1 MKYEA
6 GTIVYIDS
14 GGDGSSTT
22 ALSAGA
28 VAGVTITVIIVL
40 LLIASLIVL
49 VLIIYKRRNTMS
61 ANIQKLNQEM
71 TLIKNGEIYNIC
83 ALSYI
88 PVLYSHRPSNWR
100 GSRCLAMYS
109 VLINL

>member
-1 MKYEA
+1 MVGENLQYEV
-6 GTIVYIDS
+6 GTIMYTD
-14 GGDGSSTT
+14 DSSTT

-40 LLIASLIVL
+40 LLIASVLVL

-71 TLIKNGEIYNIC
+71 TFIKNGEM
-83 ALSYI
+83 
-88 PVLYSHRPSNWR
+88 H
-100 GSRCLAMYS
+100 
-109 VLINL
+109 INLFIVH

>member
-6 GTIVYIDS
+6 GTIMYIDS
-14 GGDGSSTT
+14 GGDGSSAT

-40 LLIASLIVL
+40 LLIASVIFL

-61 ANIQKLNQEM
+61 ANIQKLNHEM
-71 TLIKNGEIYNIC
+71 TFIKNGE
-83 ALSYI
+83 
-88 PVLYSHRPSNWR
+88 VH
-100 GSRCLAMYS
+100 
-109 VLINL
+109 INLQYLCIKLYTCSLFSQTFQLEKEQVLSNIV

>member
-40 LLIASLIVL
+40 LLIVSLIVL

-61 ANIQKLNQEM
+61 VNIQKLNHEM
-71 TLIKNGEIYNIC
+71 TFIKNGE
-83 ALSYI
+83 
-88 PVLYSHRPSNWR
+88 
-100 GSRCLAMYS
+100 MY
-109 VLINL
+109 INL

>member
-6 GTIVYIDS
+6 GTIVYIDN

-83 ALSYI
+83 TLSYI
-88 PVLYSHRPSNWR
+88 HVLYFHRPSNWR